1 MKGRDDGTIR
11 RWDFW
16 SLKSLPAPPRILQG
30 FIDFC
35 HVQLPFKVEV
45 EVKAEVKVEVKAEVK
60 AKVKAEVKAEV
71 EVKAKTKTEVK
82 FKVERLHKAIIMT
95 FFLKN

>member
-45 EVKAEVKVEVKAEVK
+45 EHNTKAKVEVEAEVEARAKAKAKVEVKVK
-60 AKVKAEVKAEV
+60 AA
-71 EVKAKTKTEVK
+71 
-82 FKVERLHKAIIMT
+82 
-95 FFLKN
+95 FLKN

>member
-1 MKGRDDGTIR
+1 MKGRDHWTIR

-45 EVKAEVKVEVKAEVK
+45 EVKAEVKAKVKVE
-60 AKVKAEVKAEV
+60 VKAEVKAEV

>member
-1 MKGRDDGTIR
+1 MKGRDHWTIR

-60 AKVKAEVKAEV
+60 
-71 EVKAKTKTEVK
+71 VKAKTKTEVK